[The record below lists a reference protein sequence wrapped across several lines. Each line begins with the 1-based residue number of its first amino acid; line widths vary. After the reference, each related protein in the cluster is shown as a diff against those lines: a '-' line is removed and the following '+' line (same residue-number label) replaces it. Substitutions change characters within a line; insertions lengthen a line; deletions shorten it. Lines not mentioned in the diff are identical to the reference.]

1 MSALLAHSPIIYCQ
15 CKYRLSVTSICGPSI
30 AIYKSILRVRI
41 LSGVERTGGVP
52 LLEVLAPPPLGP
64 GLDLL
69 LELGVGPALPLPL
82 PLILAESVLVWLLM
96 TPGGAIGSFS
106 LHGILSM
113 NQPHHVV
120 AAASLCLSSLLRS
133 NVAR

>member
-1 MSALLAHSPIIYCQ
+1 M
-15 CKYRLSVTSICGPSI
+15 
-30 AIYKSILRVRI
+30 RI

-52 LLEVLAPPPLGP
+52 LLEALAPPLGP
-64 GLDLL
+64 GLDFL
-69 LELGVGPALPLPL
+69 LELGVGPALPLAL

-96 TPGGAIGSFS
+96 IPGGAIDSFS
-106 LHGILSM
+106 LHGIFSM
-113 NQPHHVV
+113 NQPHQVV